1 MVGMDATDDVAAAGF
16 DDGGASGVCS
26 PVVLVYPIVP
36 WDQRSPSLSKTAGVG
51 GLV

>member
-1 MVGMDATDDVAAAGF
+1 MVVCRWWVEEKERVVGS
-16 DDGGASGVCS
+16 SGVCS

-36 WDQRSPSLSKTAGVG
+36 WDQRSPSLSETVGVG